1 MPDLTEAEIRKIAE
15 QVVQQL
21 GTHATP
27 DNVERVVHETIQR
40 IEQNESP
47 KTVSP
52 ATTRHNGNSATSDR
66 VIVTAFGKNKI
77 GILGGITSTL
87 ASNNCDVIDLSQKI
101 LKEFFTIML
110 LIDISNSN
118 LDFESIKQELI
129 NTAENLISKLLL
141 SMKKFLK
148 PCTGYSDAN

>member
-1 MPDLTEAEIRKIAE
+1 MAGLTESEIRQIAE
-15 QVVQQL
+15 QVVRQL

-27 DNVERVVHETIQR
+27 ANVETIVHETIQR
-40 IEQNESP
+40 IEQQQIQKP
-47 KTVSP
+47 PVS
-52 ATTRHNGNSATSDR
+52 TSSRPTDGASRDR

-87 ASNNCDVIDLSQKI
+87 ARANCDVIDLSQKI

-118 LDFESIKQELI
+118 LDFEGIKQELI
-129 NTAENLISKLLL
+129 HTGEQ
-141 SMKKFLK
+141 FDLK
-148 PCTGYSDAN
+148 VVVQHEEIFKTMHRI

>member
-1 MPDLTEAEIRKIAE
+1 MADLNADEIRKIAE

-27 DNVERVVHETIQR
+27 ANVEKIVYDTIER
-40 IEQNESP
+40 IEQQQSQKSSENIS
-47 KTVSP
+47 KRVSD
-52 ATTRHNGNSATSDR
+52 TSVSTDR

-87 ASNNCDVIDLSQKI
+87 ARTNCDVIDLSQKI

-118 LDFESIKQELI
+118 LDFEGVKQELI
-129 NTAENLISKLLL
+129 STGEE
-141 SMKKFLK
+141 FDLK
-148 PCTGYSDAN
+148 VVVQHEEIFKTMHRI

>member
-1 MPDLTEAEIRKIAE
+1 MADLNADEIRKIAE

-27 DNVERVVHETIQR
+27 ANVEKIVYDTIER
-40 IEQNESP
+40 IEQQQSRKSSENIS
-47 KTVSP
+47 KRVSD
-52 ATTRHNGNSATSDR
+52 TSVSTDR

-87 ASNNCDVIDLSQKI
+87 ARTNCDVIDLSQKI

-110 LIDISNSN
+110 LVDISNSN
-118 LDFESIKQELI
+118 LDFEGVKQELI
-129 NTAENLISKLLL
+129 STGEE
-141 SMKKFLK
+141 FDLK
-148 PCTGYSDAN
+148 VVVQHEEIFKTMHRI

>member
-1 MPDLTEAEIRKIAE
+1 MADLTEAEIRKIAE

-21 GTHATP
+21 GSHATP
-27 DNVERVVHETIQR
+27 ANVEKVVHETIQR
-40 IEQNESP
+40 IEQKE
-47 KTVSP
+47 TP
-52 ATTRHNGNSATSDR
+52 ATASPVTARRYDGSATSDR

-110 LIDISNSN
+110 LIDISNSS

-129 NTAENLISKLLL
+129 NTGE
-141 SMKKFLK
+141 KFDLK
-148 PCTGYSDAN
+148 VVVQHEEIFKTMHRI

>member
-1 MPDLTEAEIRKIAE
+1 MSDLTEAEIRKIAE

-21 GTHATP
+21 GSHATP
-27 DNVERVVHETIQR
+27 ANVEKVVHETIQR
-40 IEQNESP
+40 IEQHEP
-47 KTVSP
+47 AAMVSP
-52 ATTRHNGNSATSDR
+52 SAVRSIENSSNRDR

-87 ASNNCDVIDLSQKI
+87 ATTNCDVIDLSQKI

-110 LIDISNSN
+110 LIDISNSS

-129 NTAENLISKLLL
+129 NTGE
-141 SMKKFLK
+141 KFDLK
-148 PCTGYSDAN
+148 VVVQHEEIFKTMHRI